1 MRKFLKWLA
10 FTFLALLLVVV
21 GILAIAYWNRD
32 TLLQRLTEK
41 LNRGLN
47 GKLHIEKIDFTFLH
61 HFPNFS
67 ISLKDVYVR
76 GARYDTFPKDIFSSK
91 KIFLDLKVLPLLQK
105 EIEVKALSVDNATIF
120 IFRTHNGYINTDI
133 FKSQNDSSSA
143 EGTEHDTP
151 LLLSLKKIDFRN
163 VSVTYADSIKNKYI
177 SFQFLK
183 TQHTVNK
190 TDSIYSIGIHGA
202 THFDGLTFNADAG
215 SFLTDKNANAD
226 LHVAFN
232 AISKNLTIYPSSLT
246 IDESVIDLSGN
257 FQIPR
262 GGKYNLTFSSVSLPP
277 GKAKSFLNQ
286 KLNKTLDKF
295 GIETPVGIIV
305 ALSGRSIPGLQ
316 PDVDVQFETKD
327 AVFHYH
333 NLDFTNLSLSGS
345 FTNHRDSTKINDNDN
360 SQVIIKSFAGKMG
373 KLPISGNISFTALK
387 DPVVDLA
394 VNTEVNYQDV
404 NDQMDTSRFVLR
416 SGNFIS
422 SVKYAGKLTEYLDST
437 RTVYHGKLKGSCKA
451 SDASLV
457 YKPKKLLMSKI
468 NAQCEFNEK
477 KFTINDLALKLNNNT
492 LHMKGYMENFIPFFI
507 RPQNKGYVKLSV
519 MSPMLDLTP
528 FASESKLEK
537 KSASENRRKRK
548 RMTDLFDVV
557 YNTLEFDLD
566 VHVDALSFRKFSGR
580 KLAGKVK
587 LNDNTLEAGPIS
599 MQFAGGTMGLNFILS
614 RVFEPISP
622 MAATATITNADI
634 QEVFRSFNNF
644 SQNTIHA
651 DNLSGSISANIKLN
665 AELNERYAV
674 QASSMRGTLDCKIR
688 DGALVNFEPME
699 NMSSFLFKKRDFSN
713 IQFAELN
720 SNFSIEG
727 TAMDISRMEI
737 QSTVLSLFLQGR
749 YSFTDSTSLS
759 VQLPLSNLKK
769 RDKNFKLENIGTK
782 AKAGPSVYLHVYRN
796 KDINS
801 KITIAYDPFKKW
813 AKK

>member
-1 MRKFLKWLA
+1 MRKFLKWLG

-32 TLLQRLTEK
+32 VLLQRITEK
-41 LNRGLN
+41 LNHGLN
-47 GKLHIEKIDFTFLH
+47 GELHIEKIDFTFLH

-76 GARYDTFPKDIFSSK
+76 GVRYDTFPKDIFSAR

-105 EIEVKALSVDNATIF
+105 EIEVKSLSVDDATVF
-120 IFRTHNGYINTDI
+120 VFRTQRGYINTDI
-133 FKSQNDSSSA
+133 FKPKSDSLSA
-143 EGTEHDTP
+143 EEVDQDTP
-151 LLLSLKKIDFRN
+151 LLLTLKKIDFRN
-163 VSVTYADSIKNKYI
+163 VSFVYADSLKNKFM

-190 TDSIYSIGIHGA
+190 TDSIYSISIHGA
-202 THFDGLTFNADAG
+202 THFDGLTFNEKTG
-215 SFLTDKNANAD
+215 SFLTDKYATAD
-226 LHVAFN
+226 LHVALN
-232 AISKNLTIYPSSLT
+232 PTTKNLTIYPSSLT
-246 IDESVIDLSGN
+246 IDESTIDLSGE
-257 FQIPR
+257 FQLPR
-262 GGKYNLTFSSVSLPP
+262 GGKYKLTFSSTGLQPP
-277 GKAKSFLNQ
+277 KAKSFLNE
-286 KLNKTLDKF
+286 KLKKTLDKF
-295 GIETPVGIIV
+295 AIETPVGV
-305 ALSGRSIPGLQ
+305 MVTLAGRSIPGLQ
-316 PDVDVQFETKD
+316 PDVDIQFETKD
-327 AVFHYH
+327 AIFHYH
-333 NLDFTNLSLSGS
+333 HLDFTNLSLAGS
-345 FTNHRDSTKINDNDN
+345 FTNHLDSTKVNDNDN

-373 KLPISGNISFTALK
+373 KVPITGNISFTALK

-394 VNTEVNYQDV
+394 VSTEVNFQDV
-404 NDQMDTSRFVLR
+404 NDQMDTSRFVLK

-437 RTVYHGKLKGSCKA
+437 RTVYHGKLQGNCKA

-457 YKPKKLLMSKI
+457 YKPKKLLMKKI
-468 NAQCEFNEK
+468 NAACEFNEK
-477 KFTINDLALKLNNNT
+477 KFIINDLSLKLNNNT
-492 LHMKGYMENFIPFFI
+492 VGMKGYMTNFIPFFI

-519 MSPMLDLTP
+519 TSPMLDLTP
-528 FASESKLEK
+528 FASKSTVEK
-537 KSASENRRKRK
+537 KSSSENRRKRK

-566 VHVDALSFRKFSGR
+566 VRVDALSFRKFTG
-580 KLAGKVK
+580 KNLAGRVK

-599 MQFAGGTMGLNFILS
+599 MQFAGGTMALNFILS

-622 MAATATITNADI
+622 MAATAIISNADI

-644 SQNTIHA
+644 NQNTIHA
-651 DNLSGSISANIKLN
+651 DNLSGSISANIKFN
-665 AELNERYAV
+665 AELNEQYAV
-674 QASSMRGTLDCKIR
+674 QASSMRGTLDCKIK
-688 DGALVNFEPME
+688 DGALVDFEPME

-713 IQFAELN
+713 VQFAELI
-720 SNFSIEG
+720 SKFSIEG

-737 QSTVLSLFLQGR
+737 QSSVLSLFLQGR

-801 KITIAYDPFKKW
+801 KINIAYDPFKKW
-813 AKK
+813 VKQ